1 MKPLR
6 RGIELLKINT
16 DQRISV
22 DTTGDVNLK
31 CNPGDDFSFSFSL
44 LPDCTA
50 DEIKVKEIRCVTNDV
65 IRQVDAEFYPPKPI
79 SSIKLDGRCRC
90 SNQTGEY
97 KVPLVIITTTENII
111 IEFTIEVTTPLI
123 DIMKPAT
130 PYVKPSYT
138 NCYKGNREGSNMR
151 QLQDKDD
158 ALRNSMPLHHEPI
171 PEITRK
177 IIKSGFNETNNNL
190 NEDETKIMRN
200 MKSLLKQPLNHENY
214 KEKLGLLLDCEQI
227 EEEKELEK
235 FDLLN
240 VRVHSATNGSFF
252 VSTNNFPC
260 KPGNMLIMSK
270 AKTEWREVIIAHVTT
285 VETDRVFFESRSTT
299 LQSIIHIHNWDIGL
313 TVSTY
318 NYTMLK
324 RSLLMADELGIDKR
338 TIFPNKTSLYEPRL
352 METQVFYNQAITNN
366 KEQVE
371 AIRSIV
377 DQRSGLAPVYFIYLI
392 TLVYILPHTVHSL
405 RTTRNRKNC
414 NNHRSRN
421 PTDLHKTRS

>member
-1 MKPLR
+1 
-6 RGIELLKINT
+6 
-16 DQRISV
+16 
-22 DTTGDVNLK
+22 
-31 CNPGDDFSFSFSL
+31 
-44 LPDCTA
+44 
-50 DEIKVKEIRCVTNDV
+50 
-65 IRQVDAEFYPPKPI
+65 
-79 SSIKLDGRCRC
+79 
-90 SNQTGEY
+90 
-97 KVPLVIITTTENII
+97 
-111 IEFTIEVTTPLI
+111 
-123 DIMKPAT
+123 
-130 PYVKPSYT
+130 
-138 NCYKGNREGSNMR
+138 
-151 QLQDKDD
+151 
-158 ALRNSMPLHHEPI
+158 
-171 PEITRK
+171 
-177 IIKSGFNETNNNL
+177 
-190 NEDETKIMRN
+190 
-200 MKSLLKQPLNHENY
+200 
-214 KEKLGLLLDCEQI
+214 
-227 EEEKELEK
+227 
-235 FDLLN
+235 
-240 VRVHSATNGSFF
+240 
-252 VSTNNFPC
+252 
-260 KPGNMLIMSK
+260 MSK